1 MLAHNKKTMMTKPT
15 SQADKLYALVAN
27 EEDARACKDISDAAC
42 REVPKNFFLIL
53 GSLVLTKIGDLLIS
67 PKTVLAWLMGAVGAP
82 SALVAWL
89 VPIRESGSMLPQLAI
104 GAWVRNH
111 QKRAG
116 FWVLGSV
123 LQGICV
129 IGMALAVWLLE
140 GLPAGLA
147 IIGLLILFSLSRG
160 LCSVAMK
167 DVQGKCIPKARR
179 GRLTGLAS
187 TFAGTIT
194 AVLALLLFYD
204 QDPGKLFYTLLLL
217 AGGMLWLAAAA
228 LFANVEEDAGESGGG
243 ENALKQAVA
252 SLALL
257 RDDAPFRHFVITRAL
272 LLCSALSAPF
282 FVLLAQQANPDAML
296 LGAFLLASALA
307 SSLSATIWGYMAD
320 RSSRQ
325 VMILAA
331 SLSSGI
337 SLIVGVG
344 AWWMA
349 SLENVFWLIPLAYF
363 VLSVAHA
370 GVRVGRKTYLVD
382 MAGGNKRTDYVSVS
396 NTVIGALL
404 LLFGAISAAASLV
417 STEAAIIL
425 LGLMGGVGA
434 VSAIRLR
441 EVEAH

>member
-1 MLAHNKKTMMTKPT
+1 MS
-15 SQADKLYALVAN
+15 SQPNRADRLYALVAN
-27 EEDARACKDISDAAC
+27 EEDARACKDISDRAC

-53 GSLVLTKIGDLLIS
+53 GSLVLTKLGDLLIS

-111 QKRAG
+111 EQRAG

-129 IGMALAVWLLE
+129 MGMALAVWLLQ
-140 GLPAGLA
+140 GMPAGLA
-147 IIGLLILFSLSRG
+147 ILGLLILFSLSRG

-194 AVLALLLFYD
+194 AILALLLFHD
-204 QDPGKLFYTLLLL
+204 RDPDKLFYTLLLI
-217 AGGMLWLAAAA
+217 AGGALWLAAAA
-228 LFANVEEDAGESGGG
+228 LFANVEEDPGESGGG
-243 ENALKQAVA
+243 ENALRQAWA
-252 SLALL
+252 SLSLL

-282 FVLLAQQANPDAML
+282 FVLLAQQANPDALL
-296 LGAFLLASALA
+296 LGAFLLSSALA

-331 SLSSGI
+331 ALSSAI

-344 AWWMA
+344 AWWLE
-349 SLENVFWLIPLAYF
+349 SLESLFWLIPVAYF
-363 VLSVAHA
+363 ILSVAHA

-396 NTVIGALL
+396 NTVIGMLL
-404 LLFGAISAAASLV
+404 LVIGGISAAASIV
-417 STEAAIIL
+417 SLEAAIIL
-425 LGLMGGVGA
+425 LGMMGAAGA
-434 VSAIRLR
+434 ISAISLR
-441 EVEAH
+441 EVEQDG